1 MLYAKYLK
9 IEVHYEKSK
18 DSIETRLVTM
28 NKNIA
33 ELYIDKIR
41 EEKLI
46 FLSYLVIFH
55 LCKYMKE
62 ILYLHWLKKNGFAG
76 NIVFRITF

>member
-33 ELYIDKIR
+33 KLYIDEIR
-41 EEKLI
+41 EVDIFIIPRHSLLKYIDFCWKNLI
-46 FLSYLVIFH
+46 LTYFVSYFV
-55 LCKYMKE
+55 
-62 ILYLHWLKKNGFAG
+62 LKP
-76 NIVFRITF
+76 

>member
-33 ELYIDKIR
+33 KLYIDKIR

-62 ILYLHWLKKNGFAG
+62 ILYLNWLKKNGFAG
-76 NIVFRITF
+76 NIVFRIIF

>member
-33 ELYIDKIR
+33 KLCIDKIR
-41 EEKLI
+41 EVDI
-46 FLSYLVIFH
+46 FIIPSHFSLVKIF
-55 LCKYMKE
+55 YE
-62 ILYLHWLKKNGFAG
+62 RNIILTVAKRKW
-76 NIVFRITF
+76 I